1 MAGSPPAS
9 LFVGVPQMSALSS
22 IHVLLVDDNPN
33 MRAIVA
39 AMLKSVGVGRLSEAE
54 DGVVALELLR
64 REAIDIAIVDF
75 RMKPMDGA
83 AFTRAVRSEGDSTN
97 PYLPVIMMTGHSE
110 KSRVT
115 EARDAGV
122 TEFVAKPVKAQTLLT
137 RIEAVI
143 LRPRPFVRSPSY
155 FGPDRRRTGT
165 KDYAGPFR
173 RADDGLLD

>member
-39 AMLKSVGVGRLSEAE
+39 AMLKSVGVGRLTEAE
-54 DGVVALELLR
+54 DGAAALNLLR
-64 REAIDIAIVDF
+64 QEAVDIAIVDF

-83 AFTRAVRSEGDSTN
+83 AFTRAVRNEGDSPN

-115 EARDAGV
+115 EAV
-122 TEFVAKPVKAQTLLT
+122 SYTHLTLPT
-137 RIEAVI
+137 KRIV
-143 LRPRPFVRSPSY
+143 
-155 FGPDRRRTGT
+155 
-165 KDYAGPFR
+165 
-173 RADDGLLD
+173 

>member
-1 MAGSPPAS
+1 MSS
-9 LFVGVPQMSALSS
+9 LRSL
-22 IHVLLVDDNPN
+22 HVLLVDDNPN

-83 AFTRAVRSEGDSTN
+83 AFTRAVRSEGDSAN

-173 RADDGLLD
+173 RADDGVLD

>member
-1 MAGSPPAS
+1 
-9 LFVGVPQMSALSS
+9 
-22 IHVLLVDDNPN
+22 
-33 MRAIVA
+33 
-39 AMLKSVGVGRLSEAE
+39 
-54 DGVVALELLR
+54 
-64 REAIDIAIVDF
+64 
-75 RMKPMDGA
+75 
-83 AFTRAVRSEGDSTN
+83 
-97 PYLPVIMMTGHSE
+97 MTGHSE

-173 RADDGLLD
+173 RADDGVLD

>member
-1 MAGSPPAS
+1 
-9 LFVGVPQMSALSS
+9 MSALSS

-39 AMLKSVGVGRLSEAE
+39 AMLKSVGVGRLTEAE
-54 DGVVALELLR
+54 DGADGLELLR
-64 REAIDIAIVDF
+64 REAVDF
-75 RMKPMDGA
+75 RMKPMDGV
-83 AFTRAVRSEGDSTN
+83 AFTRAVRNQADSPN

-137 RIEAVI
+137 RLEAVI

-165 KDYAGPFR
+165 VGYAGPFR
-173 RADDGLLD
+173 RADDSVAD

>member
-1 MAGSPPAS
+1 
-9 LFVGVPQMSALSS
+9 MSALSS
-22 IHVLLVDDNPN
+22 VHVLLVDDNPN

-64 REAIDIAIVDF
+64 RAAIDIAIVDF

-83 AFTRAVRSEGDSTN
+83 AFTRAVRSEGDSAN

-173 RADDGLLD
+173 RAEDGVVD